1 MSVVAFKNQRQ
12 DLYEY
17 TKVKFSV
24 KRAKIFKKLTQYI
37 WRLRKLFVPLYCNQM
52 IHEVDDKL
60 KNFLNVN
67 DL

>member
-1 MSVVAFKNQRQ
+1 M
-12 DLYEY
+12 
-17 TKVKFSV
+17 FSV